1 MSDGFVRVRNENG
14 YESTLSAAYVAGL
27 EGVEVLD
34 DVPATNTWGRPLP
47 ATRRNGRPAKKRTTV
62 KKAAASKR
70 AARKKAAPTSDAAAN
85 TTTGGTA
92 ADSPEEGTE

>member
-1 MSDGFVRVRNENG
+1 MSDDVFVRIRNENG
-14 YESTLSAAYVAGL
+14 MESTISAAYAAGL
-27 EGVEVLD
+27 KDVEVLD

-70 AARKKAAPTSDAAAN
+70 AASKKAATAAAN

>member
-1 MSDGFVRVRNENG
+1 MSQGFVRVRNENG

-34 DVPATNTWGRPLP
+34 EPATNTWGRPLP

-62 KKAAASKR
+62 KKAAAD
-70 AARKKAAPTSDAAAN
+70 KAAAAN